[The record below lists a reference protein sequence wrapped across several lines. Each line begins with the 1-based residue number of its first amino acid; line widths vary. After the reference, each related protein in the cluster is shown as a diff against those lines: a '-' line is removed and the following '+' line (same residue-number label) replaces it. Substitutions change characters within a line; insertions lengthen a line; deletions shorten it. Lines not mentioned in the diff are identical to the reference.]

1 VSKWTFL
8 PTFAELQAHTDED
21 LQERYDDATQAG
33 QPVQATFA
41 LDELRRRE
49 SRRSEGTMRRL
60 TWVITLLTAVNVA
73 VVVVA
78 SSDRPSAGPRRSN
91 RATMDAVSRERHSAS
106 GNLALG
112 AGLI

>member
-8 PTFAELQAHTDED
+8 PTFAELEAHTDGE
-21 LQERYDDATQAG
+21 LRQRYDEATQAG

-49 SRRSEGTMRRL
+49 SRRSETTMRRL
-60 TWVITLLTAVNVA
+60 TWIITGATVVNVV

-78 SSDRPSAGPRRSN
+78 
-91 RATMDAVSRERHSAS
+91 
-106 GNLALG
+106 LLK
-112 AGLI
+112 